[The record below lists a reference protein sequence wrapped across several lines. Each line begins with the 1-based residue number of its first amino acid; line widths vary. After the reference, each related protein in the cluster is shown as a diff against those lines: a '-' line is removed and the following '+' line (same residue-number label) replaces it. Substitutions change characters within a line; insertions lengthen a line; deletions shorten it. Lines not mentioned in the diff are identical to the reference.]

1 MKKFIDSEG
10 FKSFLKQLK
19 VRLDGEAKRTSDE
32 LDNYKK
38 ILGVGKL
45 DVTGN
50 PPYDRITDLYNIL
63 GVDPWENGKAPNTIT
78 NLTNGLSFASSIQRL
93 FFELY
98 SNIGKSDDY
107 ASPAGSAFSVIN
119 YLKEKL
125 GESDAEAGTDSAFAR
140 IKKLETT
147 TIAADNLAETIDM
160 DYLFDLYVNHDA
172 LTISTEDKNA
182 IITTVYADAGKPDY
196 LD

>member
-1 MKKFIDSEG
+1 MSK
-10 FKSFLKQLK
+10 
-19 VRLDGEAKRTSDE
+19 LDRDTKRTSDE

-45 DVTGN
+45 DITGN

-63 GVDPWENGKAPNTIT
+63 GVDPWENGKAPASIT
-78 NLTNGLSFASSIQRL
+78 NLTSGLSSASSIQGL

-98 SNIGKSDDY
+98 SNIGKSYDF

-125 GESDAEAGTDSAFAR
+125 GESDAQAGTDTAFAR

-147 TIAADNLAETIDM
+147 TAATDDLAQTIDM

>member
-45 DVTGN
+45 DVIGN

-63 GVDPWENGKAPNTIT
+63 GIDPWQDGNIPSIAVGGISSSSTVTSVIT
-78 NLTNGLSFASSIQRL
+78 D
-93 FFELY
+93 LY
-98 SNIGKSDDY
+98 NHLGSEGDSALEY
-107 ASPAGSAFSVIN
+107 GSAYARIAN
-119 YLKEKL
+119 LKEKL

-140 IKKLETT
+140 IKKLEDTSATADDLAQTT
-147 TIAADNLAETIDM
+147 DM

-182 IITTVYADAGKPDY
+182 IITTVYAGAGKPDY

>member
-1 MKKFIDSEG
+1 MSWIITRR
-10 FKSFLKQLK
+10 FLGL
-19 VRLDGEAKRTSDE
+19 VRL
-32 LDNYKK
+32 
-38 ILGVGKL
+38 ILLVI
-45 DVTGN
+45 

-63 GVDPWENGKAPNTIT
+63 GVNPWEDGNAPNTIT
-78 NLTNGLSFASSIQRL
+78 DLTNGLSTASSMQEL

-98 SNIGKSDDY
+98 LNIGKSSDF
-107 ASPAGSAFSVIN
+107 ASPTGSAFSVIN

-125 GESDAEAGTDSAFAR
+125 GESYAEAGTDSAFAR

-147 TIAADNLAETIDM
+147 TTAADDLAETTDM

>member
-32 LDNYKK
+32 LNNYKK

-45 DVTGN
+45 DVTDN
-50 PPYDRITDLYNIL
+50 AQYDRITDLYNIL
-63 GVDPWENGKAPNTIT
+63 GIDPWEDGKAPTSST
-78 NLTNGLSFASSIQRL
+78 ELSGGIFSASSIQEI
-93 FFELY
+93 FTDLY
-98 SNIGKSDDY
+98 LNIGKSYDS
-107 ASPAGSAFSVIN
+107 ASPAGSAFAIIN

-125 GESDAEAGTDSAFAR
+125 GGSDAEAGTDTAFAR

-147 TIAADNLAETIDM
+147 TTTADELAQTIDM

-172 LTISTEDKNA
+172 LTISAEDKNA
-182 IITTVYADAGKPDY
+182 IITTIYGSAGKPDY